1 MALNGL
7 TPAERNR
14 RVQQGRNL
22 AALRE
27 ERTGLSPEQF
37 GAQIGVAGQTIRN
50 LESGRGRPHVRVKSA
65 IAAGLEMPMATIFPP
80 ERKRTAVPA

>member
-1 MALNGL
+1 MPSNGL
-7 TPAERNR
+7 SPAERNR
-14 RVQQGRNL
+14 RVQQGARL

-50 LESGRGRPHVRVKSA
+50 LEAGRGRPHVRVKFA
-65 IAAGLEMPMATIFPP
+65 IALGLDMPMRTVFPP
-80 ERKRTAVPA
+80 ERIRTAVPA